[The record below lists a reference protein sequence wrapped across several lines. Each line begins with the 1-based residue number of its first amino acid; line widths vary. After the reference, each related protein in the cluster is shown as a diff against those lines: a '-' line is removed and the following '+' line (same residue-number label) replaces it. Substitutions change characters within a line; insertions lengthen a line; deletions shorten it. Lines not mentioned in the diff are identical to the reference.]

1 MKRFFLKKANFF
13 KYSYFISNKIIKL
26 TKKKWNIYKRLNFR
40 YYLNTKRFY
49 RYDFIKVNKR
59 VIFFLKR
66 IFKEKIINKQWI
78 KHTYGGF
85 TNKLFKLLFLKNK
98 PVFFFLESRLDTL
111 IFRSNLITNILTA
124 RYLINHNKIKVNG
137 KFVNKSNLKLKQGD
151 IVDITTLKDIKI
163 IRFIPMYLEVNH
175 KVNSFILLNNLER
188 NLKDFLIF
196 LFNGLHF
203 HKIYNFFVSNKK
215 S

>member
-98 PVFFFLESRLDTL
+98 PVFFF
-111 IFRSNLITNILTA
+111 
-124 RYLINHNKIKVNG
+124 
-137 KFVNKSNLKLKQGD
+137 
-151 IVDITTLKDIKI
+151 
-163 IRFIPMYLEVNH
+163 
-175 KVNSFILLNNLER
+175 
-188 NLKDFLIF
+188 
-196 LFNGLHF
+196 
-203 HKIYNFFVSNKK
+203 
-215 S
+215 